1 MLSPSSFRGLE
12 KSEAKMKAAM
22 EKAGA
27 PYSGSKRRACSP
39 AVDAT
44 PRPSLGGGGK
54 DLQGK
59 KDSPPPPTAAES
71 APLKLLGWLAGC
83 FSLALSGPDPPL
95 LLL

>member
-59 KDSPPPPTAAES
+59 KDSPPPPHCSRVCSSQAT
-71 APLKLLGWLAGC
+71 WLAGRLFLPC
-83 FSLALSGPDPPL
+83 SFWA
-95 LLL
+95 